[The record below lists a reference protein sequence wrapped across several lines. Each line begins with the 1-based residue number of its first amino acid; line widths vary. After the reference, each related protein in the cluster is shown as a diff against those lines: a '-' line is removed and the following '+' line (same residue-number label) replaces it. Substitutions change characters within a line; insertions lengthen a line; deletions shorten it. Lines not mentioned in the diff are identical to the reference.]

1 MKHIVLVPALLIPS
15 FADAQIFRDP
25 SFGTDGYV
33 IVDVDGSFEQFKEMA
48 VMPDG
53 RIVAAGHGSYG
64 SDTHPFLARF
74 TSDGALDASF
84 SGDGWTL
91 GPDATWYRPGDYH
104 GMALQPDGRIVCAGT
119 GRPSVNDVQ
128 NILVVRYLLDGSL
141 DPTFGTGGHT
151 LVVAPFGNTSY
162 AHDVVI
168 APDGGILVCGFSD
181 TDDSGDTEVLVVKLL
196 PDGSLDPSFGIGG
209 LAPQFI
215 GNTNLNSKA
224 HGLALQSDG
233 RIIVA
238 TEGRADST
246 VYGTIWGL
254 RLHTDGTLD
263 TGFGNNG
270 LLLNFEDGDY
280 AKEVS
285 VGAND
290 EVFLVGHGS
299 ILGSL
304 IDLIGVRYD
313 ADGHNGVQS
322 FHECA
327 PTVALLGCGA
337 RMLADG
343 GALALGLSDEEAY
356 IAKWMPDGT
365 LDPDFGV
372 GGIVSETTIPI
383 GTVGSETG
391 GFAVDDAGRM
401 FVCGRSDL
409 VPGNGDDAIL
419 MAFLSGQVGMPEG
432 ARLSELELWPNPAA
446 TEVTLTCPESL
457 RGRQAVIELFD
468 ATGRR
473 VLRDE
478 RLALATTATVEFG
491 DRLQEGV
498 YMLVLRV
505 AGFGPKAARV
515 AVEH

>member
-1 MKHIVLVPALLIPS
+1 MKHLLLLPAFLIPLS
-15 FADAQIFRDP
+15 ADAQIFRDP

-33 IVDVDGSFEQFKEMA
+33 IVDLDGSFEQFKEMA

-91 GPDATWYRPGDYH
+91 GPDTTWYRPGDYH

-119 GRPSVNDVQ
+119 ARPSINAVQ
-128 NILVVRYLLDGSL
+128 NILVVRYLVDGSL

-181 TDDSGDTEVLVVKLL
+181 LDDSGDTEVLVVKLL
-196 PDGSLDPSFGIGG
+196 PDGTLDPSFGIGG
-209 LAPQFI
+209 LAPQYI
-215 GNTNLNSKA
+215 GNTNINSKA
-224 HGLALQSDG
+224 HGLAVQSDG

-254 RLHTDGTLD
+254 RLQPDGTLD
-263 TGFGNNG
+263 TSFGNNG
-270 LLLNFEDGDY
+270 LLLNFEDGNY

-285 VGAND
+285 IGPND
-290 EVFLVGHGS
+290 EVFLVGHGN

-313 ADGHNGVQS
+313 ADGHDGVQS

-327 PTVALLGCGA
+327 PTVPLLGCGA

-356 IAKWMPDGT
+356 IAKWRPDGT
-365 LDPDFGV
+365 LDPDFGA

-409 VPGNGDDAIL
+409 VPGDGDDAIV
-419 MAFLSGQVGMPEG
+419 MAFLAGPVGMADG
-432 ARLSELELWPNPAA
+432 AGSPALELRPNPAD
-446 TEVTLTCPESL
+446 TEVILTCPDVL
-457 RGRQAVIELFD
+457 RGHQALIELFD

-473 VLRDE
+473 VLSEQRQ
-478 RLALATTATVEFG
+478 ALTPTTTLQLG
-491 DRLQEGV
+491 DHLRSGV
-498 YMLVLRV
+498 YLLTLR
-505 AGFGPKAARV
+505 AQDGDLMTGRV
-515 AVEH
+515 MVQR